1 MCNMFIKIQRLD
13 KCQKQISFFPKV
25 QQRHRPAVEA
35 NRPQGARGVQEDRQ
49 VEHSLREDN
58 QVEFIKSVEK
68 MTILKDE
75 KIGQN

>member
-1 MCNMFIKIQRLD
+1 MSNTD
-13 KCQKQISFFPKV
+13 KVFVPKV

-35 NRPQGARGVQEDRQ
+35 NRPQGARGVQEDWE
-49 VEHSLREDN
+49 VEHSLREHN
-58 QVEFIKSVEK
+58 QVAYIESVEE